1 MDFDLVDFD
10 SSQERRHC
18 YNGEAYEGD
27 DHPPQGGVQSQTAYS
42 GL

>member
-1 MDFDLVDFD
+1 MDFDLEDFD

-27 DHPPQGGVQSQTAYS
+27 DHHPQGGVQCQTS
-42 GL
+42 